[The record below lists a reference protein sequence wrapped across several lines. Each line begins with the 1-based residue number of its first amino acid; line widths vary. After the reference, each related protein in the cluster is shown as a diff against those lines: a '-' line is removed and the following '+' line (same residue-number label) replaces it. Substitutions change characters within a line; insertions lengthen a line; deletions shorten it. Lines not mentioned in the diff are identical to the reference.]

1 MNETNVAVVG
11 NVTADPELR
20 YTQNGIPVAN
30 FTVASTERVFDRET
44 NAMKDGDTIFYRV
57 AAWRELGEH
66 VANSLAKGHQ
76 VLVYGKLKHK
86 PYQTREGQTG
96 YSLEIEPTAIGPSL
110 QFGTTVFTKSAPKGQ
125 QATQPPAVV
134 AQPVQPSAPALT
146 GPVVATQQQQGAPQQ
161 AAPQQQFVPQ
171 GAPVPQ
177 GTPVPQ
183 AVPAG
188 GVEAMPDDL
197 F

>member
-1 MNETNVAVVG
+1 MNETNVTVVG

-30 FTVASTERVFDRET
+30 FTVASTERVFDREA

-86 PYQTREGQTG
+86 PYQTREGQTA

-110 QFGTTVFTKSAPKGQ
+110 QFGTTVFTKCAPKGQ
-125 QATQPPAVV
+125 QVAQPPAQV
-134 AQPVQPSAPALT
+134 AQAPVQPQPGPAPVTQPQYAPPAQQPAAQPAAPAV
-146 GPVVATQQQQGAPQQ
+146 PPQYAQ
-161 AAPQQQFVPQ
+161 A
-171 GAPVPQ
+171 
-177 GTPVPQ
+177 
-183 AVPAG
+183 PAG
-188 GVEAMPDDL
+188 GVESMPDDL

>member
-1 MNETNVAVVG
+1 MNETNVTVVG

-30 FTVASTERVFDRET
+30 FTVASTERVFDREA

-66 VANSLAKGHQ
+66 VANSLAKGQQ
-76 VLVYGKLKHK
+76 VIVLGKLKHK
-86 PYQTREGQTG
+86 PYQTREGQTA

-125 QATQPPAVV
+125 QAAQPPAGM
-134 AQPVQPSAPALT
+134 AQPVQPAAPALT
-146 GPVVATQQQQGAPQQ
+146 APVVATQPQ
-161 AAPQQQFVPQ
+161 AVPQQQQQYVPQ
-171 GAPVPQ
+171 AAPVPQ
-177 GTPVPQ
+177 GAPVPQ

-188 GVEAMPDDL
+188 GVEAMSDDL